1 MRTNS
6 SPPMKGLEIWAVEW
20 EDAHWDSGEMGREDI
35 IHMPILYV
43 SVGILLRDDDG
54 GVTLATDVAASGTFR
69 GLNYIPPKMITRK
82 WRVGKLEPRPTRAKK
97 AMATD

>member
-6 SPPMKGLEIWAVEW
+6 SPPLKGLEIWAVEW

-35 IHMPILYV
+35 VHLPILYV

-82 WRVGKLEPRPTRAKK
+82 WRVGKLEPRPTRTKK
-97 AMATD
+97 VKPAE